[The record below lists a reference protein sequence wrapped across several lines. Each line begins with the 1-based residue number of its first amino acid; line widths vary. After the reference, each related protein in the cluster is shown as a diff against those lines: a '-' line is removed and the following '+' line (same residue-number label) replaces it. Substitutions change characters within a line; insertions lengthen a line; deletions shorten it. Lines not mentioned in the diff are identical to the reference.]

1 LGGTAEGTTASEREV
16 GESICAWSSGE
27 RWCGSE
33 CVRRRWVLCRFVE
46 VSRGDALNLEQCVG
60 EECLHLINLRFLG
73 FSEEAKAGAKF
84 GERRVVAVVFDG
96 LCAGVR
102 FELQGEAC
110 SRVLVCL
117 ISGPLIRTELTEFV
131 GEQVQVTRGGS
142 ICVGGSSEVLEV
154 GSGG

>member
-1 LGGTAEGTTASEREV
+1 MFHL
-16 GESICAWSSGE
+16 
-27 RWCGSE
+27 
-33 CVRRRWVLCRFVE
+33 
-46 VSRGDALNLEQCVG
+46 SRGRIA
-60 EECLHLINLRFLG
+60 
-73 FSEEAKAGAKF
+73 AGW
-84 GERRVVAVVFDG
+84 VWDVAIVFDG

-142 ICVGGSSEVLEV
+142 IRVGGSSEVLEV
-154 GSGG
+154 GSSG